1 MISRTRGTP
10 IMKEITIMKTAGRLF
25 SNIEFITVVALTALA
40 LVTVVAGGGAGDGAG
55 GVGPAAG
62 TILEIFCKALVAL
75 VNAAVV
81 FSKALVVFSNLSL
94 TVSDIATPP
103 VAFVVVSLVNPAP
116 SVVVLVLMGSVA
128 LGVGEGRVVA
138 TTTALSEDKL
148 SMNNRDTRM
157 TAITVFI
164 YTLLVLFIVY

>member
-10 IMKEITIMKTAGRLF
+10 IMEEITIMKTAGRLF

-40 LVTVVAGGGAGDGAG
+40 PVMVVGGGA

-62 TILEIFCKALVAL
+62 TILEIFCKAFVAL

-94 TVSDIATPP
+94 TVADIALPP
-103 VAFVVVSLVNPAP
+103 VTFI
-116 SVVVLVLMGSVA
+116 VVLLSV
-128 LGVGEGRVVA
+128 
-138 TTTALSEDKL
+138 
-148 SMNNRDTRM
+148 
-157 TAITVFI
+157 
-164 YTLLVLFIVY
+164 

>member
-1 MISRTRGTP
+1 MISRIRGTP

-40 LVTVVAGGGAGDGAG
+40 PVMVVGGGA

-62 TILEIFCKALVAL
+62 TILEIFCKAFVAL

-94 TVSDIATPP
+94 TVADIAPP
-103 VAFVVVSLVNPAP
+103 VTFVVLLLVSAP
-116 SVVVLVLMGSVA
+116 PVVVFLRGSVA
-128 LGVGEGRVVA
+128 FGAGEAEVVA
-138 TTTALSEDKL
+138 TAAFSDNKL
-148 SMNNRDTRM
+148 VMHNRDRDTRII
-157 TAITVFI
+157 ALTVFI
-164 YTLLVLFIVY
+164 YTLFVLFVV

>member
-1 MISRTRGTP
+1 MISRIKGTP

-40 LVTVVAGGGAGDGAG
+40 PVMVVGGGA

-62 TILEIFCKALVAL
+62 TILEIFCKAFVAL

-94 TVSDIATPP
+94 TVADIAPP
-103 VAFVVVSLVNPAP
+103 VTFVVLLLVSAP
-116 SVVVLVLMGSVA
+116 PVVVFLRGSVA
-128 LGVGEGRVVA
+128 FGAGEAEVVA
-138 TTTALSEDKL
+138 TAAFSDNKL
-148 SMNNRDTRM
+148 VMHNRDRDTRII
-157 TAITVFI
+157 ALTVFI
-164 YTLLVLFIVY
+164 YTLFVLFVV